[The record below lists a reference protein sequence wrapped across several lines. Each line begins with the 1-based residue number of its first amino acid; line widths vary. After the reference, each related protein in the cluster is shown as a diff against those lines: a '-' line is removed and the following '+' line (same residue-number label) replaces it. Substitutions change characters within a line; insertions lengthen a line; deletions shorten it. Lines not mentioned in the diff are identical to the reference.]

1 MAMNLRQLEAFKA
14 VIENGTVSQAAEVLR
29 ISQPAV
35 SKLIAALEHGVGFT
49 IFERV
54 RGRLVPTPE
63 AGMLYAEV
71 ERAFVGVKEISRA
84 VDSIRDLKKGRLIVG
99 VIPALASGFIQEV
112 ITDFQAE
119 RPDIT
124 VSMHSR
130 SSIKIHQQ
138 VAASQF
144 ELGITASPIEH
155 SGVETEFL
163 CRVEA
168 LCVLPPGHRLANREL
183 IEPQDLEGEPFI
195 SLSALDHSRQ
205 RIDHPFEEAGVRRDL
220 RIETPMGIS
229 ACAFVAKGAGVSIV
243 DPFSALEFQT
253 APIVAKPFR
262 PAVAFDIALRY
273 PLNRRRSHLIR
284 TFAAA
289 IHDKIAAMPDLP
301 LVALG
306 ERP

>member
-1 MAMNLRQLEAFKA
+1 M
-14 VIENGTVSQAAEVLR
+14 
-29 ISQPAV
+29 
-35 SKLIAALEHGVGFT
+35 
-49 IFERV
+49 
-54 RGRLVPTPE
+54 
-63 AGMLYAEV
+63 
-71 ERAFVGVKEISRA
+71 
-84 VDSIRDLKKGRLIVG
+84 
-99 VIPALASGFIQEV
+99 
-112 ITDFQAE
+112 
-119 RPDIT
+119 
-124 VSMHSR
+124 
-130 SSIKIHQQ
+130 
-138 VAASQF
+138 
-144 ELGITASPIEH
+144 
-155 SGVETEFL
+155 
-163 CRVEA
+163 
-168 LCVLPPGHRLANREL
+168 
-183 IEPQDLEGEPFI
+183 
-195 SLSALDHSRQ
+195 
-205 RIDHPFEEAGVRRDL
+205 RRDL